1 MRAKLICPSLGA
13 LGRFTLAIV
22 FVVSS
27 GATAA
32 PSSRWEKTNA
42 AGREQGV
49 VIAVCLPVSEIV
61 CVGVGCRDRNGFDF
75 VEMIVGDWLHGPTR
89 LSAGAYATTTMMGVD
104 ERASNALNLP
114 VSRGPI
120 NRTFLA
126 RLARHGSLR
135 IEALES
141 GYSATFPLTGF
152 RRARHVLKRICAG
165 ARATS

>member
-1 MRAKLICPSLGA
+1 MPSLGA

-22 FVVSS
+22 LVVSS
-27 GATAA
+27 GATAGLA
-32 PSSRWEKTNA
+32 PRWEKTNA
-42 AGREQGV
+42 AGREQGI

-61 CVGVGCRDRNGFDF
+61 CVGVGCRDQNGFDF

-89 LSAGAYATTTMMGVD
+89 LSAGAYTTTTTMGAD
-104 ERASNALNLP
+104 ERASSALNLP

-120 NRTFLA
+120 DRTFLA

-135 IEALES
+135 VEALES
-141 GYSATFPLTGF
+141 GYSATFPLAGF
-152 RRARHVLKRICAG
+152 RRARHVLTRICVG